1 MSPVLQLAIAT
12 LILGTSGVF
21 IKLAALSPL
30 VMTFFRAGIPL
41 IFVSGLFLYR
51 REPLF
56 WGATP
61 FLFLI
66 SFLDAVR
73 GLCYIIGFSYADLS
87 SAVVILYTWP
97 LFTTLLSWIFLKET
111 IPRRNLWLLPCFI
124 LGIVVIYADSELSL
138 SSRSFLGLT
147 SVLIAAIL
155 VASTVVMY
163 KVKAADFSVY
173 RLIFYQN
180 LVAGVVS
187 FPFLLGTQ
195 PWPNLFQLTMG
206 GIYGI
211 SIGIVGFMLFFS
223 ALSKLKASTTALL
236 CYLEIL
242 STIICGIVFF
252 QEELSANILLG
263 ASLILGG
270 SFCLK
275 KTSDVAP

>member
-61 FLFLI
+61 FLLLI

-124 LGIVVIYADSELSL
+124 LGIIVIYADAEISL

-147 SVLIAAIL
+147 SVLIAAVL

-180 LVAGVVS
+180 LVGGVVS

-195 PWPNLFQLTMG
+195 PWPNLFQFTMG

-211 SIGIVGFMLFFS
+211 SIGIIGFMLFFS

-242 STIICGIVFF
+242 STIVCGIVFF
-252 QEELSANILLG
+252 QEELSVNIILG

-275 KTSDVAP
+275 KTGDVAP

>member
-61 FLFLI
+61 FLLLI

-124 LGIVVIYADSELSL
+124 LGIIVIYADAEISL

-147 SVLIAAIL
+147 SVLIAAVL

-195 PWPNLFQLTMG
+195 PWPNLFQFTMG

-211 SIGIVGFMLFFS
+211 SIGIIGFMLFFS

-242 STIICGIVFF
+242 STIVCGIVFF
-252 QEELSANILLG
+252 QEELSVNIILG